1 MLVFPLWLSG
11 DNGCLPKVWNSQQ
24 VKEVVSEVC
33 DVYKLETVSLFF
45 LELWQNT
52 AKYYFRL
59 SE

>member
-33 DVYKLETVSLFF
+33 DVYKLETVYFF
-45 LELWQNT
+45 LELWQIT
-52 AKYYFRL
+52 DKYYFRL

>member
-33 DVYKLETVSLFF
+33 DVYKLETVYLF
-45 LELWQNT
+45 
-52 AKYYFRL
+52 
-59 SE
+59 